1 MIGGGLLQTCVL
13 RPSGIYGPE
22 ERRHLHRVMVR
33 PLIPLFHFHTLSS
46 FTVSLSDLSQIPDS
60 CTLQAQL
67 CQCAQSCTILMESV
81 RGSCYSMCFCCAC
94 TYRHIAVCAS
104 AVTLH
109 ANIFLFVLL
118 LSPHTDTFL
127 CVLLVSFYIQKHGFV
142 PVVTLHTNM
151 SVCAYTDTCVAVL
164 LRVISTQL
172 ILYSTHPQLRPR
184 YTQS

>member
-67 CQCAQSCTILMESV
+67 CQCAQSCTILMESL
-81 RGSCYSMCFCCAC
+81 RSSCYSMCFYCAC

-104 AVTLH
+104 GVTLYRH
-109 ANIFLFVLL
+109 ISVLL
-118 LSPHTDTFL
+118 LLSLHTDTFL
-127 CVLLVSFYIQKHGFV
+127 SVLLVSFYIQKHGSV

-151 SVCAYTDTCVAVL
+151 SVCAYTDTSVVVL
-164 LRVISTQL
+164 PHVISTQL
-172 ILYSTHPQLRPR
+172 ILYSTHPQLRPW
-184 YTQS
+184 